1 MPSSTARHFPFP
13 PSFPFSNVFAA
24 VALSL
29 VVHGVAAQTAPDA
42 GSLRQQFER
51 DRALPLPRKVAPER
65 LATPEPMQP
74 ASGVSITVKQ
84 FRFTGNTLLSAAQLA
99 PALAPYLNRPLNF
112 TQLEGAAAEVANTY
126 RNAGWLVRAFL
137 PKQDVTD
144 GALTIHIVEA
154 RFGGASLDGVE
165 PRRATFAQIQRIFA
179 TQQPTGALL
188 NADALDRALLLADD
202 LPGVAVAGNLV
213 QGQNEGETGISLK
226 LSDEALASVD
236 TSLDNDGSRSTGAE
250 RLNATL
256 YLNSPAGWGDQLI
269 ATATHTEGSD
279 YLRTST
285 TVPLGNDGW
294 RTGASVSTLRY
305 RLVAPEFAALNGKGT
320 SDSVGLEASYPLIRS
335 RARNLNLHLNVERK
349 RFNNESIDQ
358 LQSDY
363 TSTSASVGLSGNSF
377 DTAGGGGANSAS
389 LTLVAG
395 SMDLGSLQ
403 VGENPEREGSF
414 TKLRYALSR
423 QQTLSSALSLY
434 GNLSGQSA
442 NTTLDSSEKLSLGG
456 SGGVRAYPS
465 GEGSG
470 SSGQLA
476 ALELRWRVTPGATFT
491 GFYDWGHVSNDD
503 GSPSYSLQGA
513 GLGVSWQTPVGATV
527 KAVWAHRI
535 GDNPNP
541 TATGTDQDGTLS
553 LNRWWFTASLP
564 F

>member
-1 MPSSTARHFPFP
+1 MPSNPARFP
-13 PSFPFSNVFAA
+13 PFLPFSTVFAA
-24 VALSL
+24 VAMSL

-42 GSLRQQFER
+42 GSLRQQIER
-51 DRALPLPRKVAPER
+51 DRPLPLPRKPAPER
-65 LATPEPMQP
+65 LSPPEPMQP
-74 ASGVSITVKQ
+74 SAGVSITVRQ
-84 FRFTGNTLLSAAQLA
+84 FRFAGNTLLSAAQLA
-99 PALAPYLNRPLNF
+99 PVLAPYLNRPLNF
-112 TQLEGAAAEVANTY
+112 TQLEEAAAEIATTY
-126 RNAGWLVRAFL
+126 RSAGWLVRAYL

-144 GALTIHIVEA
+144 GVLTIHIVEA
-154 RFGGASLDGVE
+154 LFGGASLDGPE
-165 PRRATFAQIQRIFA
+165 PRRATFAQVQRIFA
-179 TQQPTGALL
+179 AQQPTGQLL

-213 QGQNEGETGISLK
+213 QGQNEGETAISLK

-236 TSLDNDGSRSTGAE
+236 TSLDNDGSRSTGSE

-256 YLNSPAGWGDQLI
+256 YLNSPAGWGDQFI
-269 ATATHTEGSD
+269 ATATHTEGND
-279 YLRTST
+279 YLRTGY
-285 TVPLGNDGW
+285 TVPLGNVGW

-320 SDSVGLEASYPLIRS
+320 SDSVGVEASYPIIRS
-335 RARNLNLHLNVERK
+335 RARNLTLNLNVERK
-349 RFNNESIDQ
+349 RFLNESNDQ

-363 TSTSASVGLSGNSF
+363 ASNSASVGLSGNSF

-395 SMDLGSLQ
+395 TMDLGSLQ
-403 VGENPEREGSF
+403 AGENPEREGSF
-414 TKLRYALSR
+414 TKVRYAFSR

-434 GNLSGQSA
+434 ASLSGQSA

-470 SSGQLA
+470 SSGQIA
-476 ALELRWRVTPGATFT
+476 ALELRWRVSPSATLT
-491 GFYDWGHVSNDD
+491 SFYDWGHVSNAD
-503 GSPSYSLQGA
+503 GSSSYSLQGA
-513 GLGVSWQTPVGATV
+513 GVGVSWQTPVGATV
-527 KAVWAHRI
+527 KAVWAHRL

-541 TATGTDQDGTLS
+541 TATGVDQDGTLS

>member
-1 MPSSTARHFPFP
+1 MPSTPAR
-13 PSFPFSNVFAA
+13 FSPYSALSAA

-29 VVHGVAAQTAPDA
+29 VALSAAAQTTPDA
-42 GSLRQQFER
+42 GSLRQQIER
-51 DRALPLPRKVAPER
+51 DRALPQPRKAAPER
-65 LATPEPMQP
+65 TATPEPMQP
-74 ASGVSITVKQ
+74 KAGVSITVKQ
-84 FRFTGNTLLSAAQLA
+84 FRFAGNTLLSAAQLS
-99 PALAPYLNRPLNF
+99 PPLAGYLNRPLSF
-112 TQLEGAAAEVANTY
+112 TQLEEAAAEVAAAY
-126 RNAGWLVRAFL
+126 RKAGWLVRAFL

-144 GALTIHIVEA
+144 GVLTIHIVEA
-154 RFGGASLDGVE
+154 RFGGASLDGSE
-165 PRRATFAQIQRIFA
+165 PRRVPFAQVQRVFA
-179 TQQPTGALL
+179 TQQPTGQLL

-202 LPGVAVAGNLV
+202 LPGIAVAGNLV
-213 QGQNEGETGISLK
+213 QGQNEGETGIALK
-226 LSDEALASVD
+226 LSDEALATVD
-236 TSLDNDGSRSTGAE
+236 TSADNAGSRSTGPE

-279 YLRTST
+279 YLRTGY

-294 RTGASVSTLRY
+294 RAGASASYLRY

-335 RARNLNLHLNVERK
+335 RERNLSVNFNVERK
-349 RFNNESIDQ
+349 SFKNESNEQ
-358 LQSDY
+358 VQSDY
-363 TSTSASVGLSGNSF
+363 SSNSASVGLFGNSF
-377 DTAGGGGANSAS
+377 DALGGGGANSAS
-389 LTLVAG
+389 VTLVAG
-395 SMDLGSLQ
+395 NMDLGSLQ
-403 VGENPEREGSF
+403 AGENAEREGSF

-423 QQTLSSALSLY
+423 QQTLGSALSLY
-434 GNLSGQSA
+434 ASLSGQSA

-456 SGGVRAYPS
+456 NGGVRAYPS
-465 GEGSG
+465 GEATG
-470 SSGQLA
+470 SSGQIA
-476 ALELRWRVTPGATFT
+476 ALELRWRASPSATVT

-527 KAVWAHRI
+527 KAVWAHRL

-553 LNRWWFTASLP
+553 LSRWWFTASLP